1 MSNGVFLTMTK
12 KDGCV
17 EVDTK
22 GDSGDVMMALAMAL
36 NDLREKT
43 GKDGHFIAET
53 FMATYYAVWGKTCEN
68 G

>member
-43 GKDGHFIAET
+43 GKDGNFIAET
-53 FMATYYAVWGKTCEN
+53 
-68 G
+68 